1 MYYRIKGFKMLKNRF
16 VAVAVSLIVV
26 TGCFANESTEVI
38 ESSANGR
45 LVKTLHLHEDVM
57 LKLIHK
63 TEKLEKEVS
72 ELQEKIVKI
81 SEAKKS
87 TAANTNNGSTVSS
100 KYGKEFRA
108 YIEASK
114 KK

>member
-1 MYYRIKGFKMLKNRF
+1 MLKNRL
-16 VAVAVSLIVV
+16 AIVAVSLIVT

-38 ESSANGR
+38 ESSANSK
-45 LVKTLHLHEDVM
+45 LVKTLHLYEDVM
-57 LKLIHK
+57 IKLIHK
-63 TEKLEKEVS
+63 TTKLEKDLGS
-72 ELQEKIVKI
+72 LQNKVAKM

-87 TAANTNNGSTVSS
+87 EAASNSSGSAVSS
-100 KYGKEFRA
+100 KYDKEFRA